1 MTTALKYDASVL
13 IDSGRLAWEPYAPAG
28 YPAGLR
34 ARTLRRL
41 DDGSLRSAVLDVPA
55 GWASGGPRTARTAEQ
70 AYIISGA
77 LDIGGIAFEAG
88 SFYFV
93 PAGAALGPVHSAAGA
108 QIIVILDGE
117 QSYGEVGAA
126 TPEAVQ
132 RVIAADV
139 PAIEQVV
146 GVKRRV
152 LWQDPV
158 TGADTRHLTLS
169 AGLPG
174 LGAEWHPV
182 NEEIF
187 FLTDTASPSANEA
200 GPGWFLF
207 NPAYVVHGGERPPT
221 TSERTLLEWHDGA
234 WELNRL

>member
-13 IDSGRLAWEPYAPAG
+13 IDSGRLAWKPYAPAG

-55 GWASGGPRTARTAEQ
+55 GWASGGPRTARAAEQ

-77 LDIGGIAFEAG
+77 LHIGGIAFKAG

-93 PAGAALGPVHSAAGA
+93 PAGAAFGPMHSAAGA

-117 QSYGEVGAA
+117 QSYGEAGAA
-126 TPEAVQ
+126 PPEAVQ
-132 RVIAADV
+132 RVVAADV

-146 GVKRRV
+146 GVKRRLAV
-152 LWQDPV
+152 RKRS
-158 TGADTRHLTLS
+158 GTRMVPFQ
-169 AGLPG
+169 PG
-174 LGAEWHPV
+174 LRGARRRAPADDERVHVARMARWRVGAEPAV
-182 NEEIF
+182 R
-187 FLTDTASPSANEA
+187 LEA
-200 GPGWFLF
+200 
-207 NPAYVVHGGERPPT
+207 A
-221 TSERTLLEWHDGA
+221 
-234 WELNRL
+234 